1 MTTHIL
7 RRALLSIA
15 IAACDMSAL
24 PAPAHAADGV
34 TRWSEFAIRS
44 NEDGKTGTVSCS
56 CTLAGKGD
64 RPGWRCGLPEFAAC

>member
-1 MTTHIL
+1 MEPVHYCWSNGRHIHATGQGMTTHIL

-44 NEDGKTGTVSCS
+44 NEDG
-56 CTLAGKGD
+56 D
-64 RPGWRCGLPEFAAC
+64 